1 MESIDITRLSSKGQI
16 VLPQALREQMHLEEG
31 TRFMV
36 MGTSD
41 TIILKK
47 LETPSPSQ
55 LKDLLKASRAYAE
68 KAKLS
73 PEDIKPVIKKTRA
86 RKAA

>member
-1 MESIDITRLSSKGQI
+1 MDSVDITRLSSKGQI

-31 TRFMV
+31 ARFMV
-36 MGTSD
+36 MGTTD

-55 LKDLLKASRAYAE
+55 LKGLLKASRAYAK
-68 KAKLS
+68 KAKLKQQ
-73 PEDIKPVIKKTRA
+73 DIKTVIKKIRA
-86 RKAA
+86 SKTA

>member
-1 MESIDITRLSSKGQI
+1 MSSIDITRLSSKGQI
-16 VLPQALREQMHLEEG
+16 VLPQALREQMRLVEG
-31 TRFMV
+31 ARFIV

-47 LETPSPSQ
+47 LETPTPGE
-55 LKDLLKASRAYAE
+55 LKQLLKASRGYAN
-68 KAKLS
+68 KANLNNQ
-73 PEDIKPVIKKTRA
+73 DIKAALKKARG